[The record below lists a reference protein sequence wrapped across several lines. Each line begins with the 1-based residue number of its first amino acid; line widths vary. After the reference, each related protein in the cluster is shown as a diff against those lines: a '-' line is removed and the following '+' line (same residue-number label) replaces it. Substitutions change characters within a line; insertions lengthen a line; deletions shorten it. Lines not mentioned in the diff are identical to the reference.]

1 MKKLFT
7 LFIGIVLLTS
17 CNKDDDASIS
27 AGIAGEWTLKKLN
40 SEMDL
45 GAITSIGEGKD
56 YNASMTFSEEPN
68 QVYSQGT
75 VVLEQK
81 LYMNGTLLSTEE
93 STIDFSNQFETGQ
106 WELSENTLTMSGE
119 NSSVSVT
126 VTKLTSNTLIFR
138 YNPDETTTI
147 TFEFSK

>member
-1 MKKLFT
+1 KTYVMKKLFI

-27 AGIAGEWTLKKLN
+27 AGIAGEWTLTKLN

-45 GAITSIGEGKD
+45 GFMKSVGEGKD
-56 YNASMTFSEEPN
+56 YNASMTFTEQPN

-81 LYMNGTLLSTEE
+81 LYMGGTFMGTEE

-106 WELSENTLTMSGE
+106 
-119 NSSVSVT
+119 
-126 VTKLTSNTLIFR
+126 
-138 YNPDETTTI
+138 
-147 TFEFSK
+147 